1 MRQLLFSV
9 TKKDLKITYFNGQGK
24 GGQNRNKVQN
34 CVRIQHEA
42 SGVLVTGQEERSR
55 DQNLKNAFKRLT
67 DHPKFKAWLKVRT
80 AEALMTADERERERQ
95 EIERLVE
102 EAMKPENL
110 KIEYFEGV

>member
-1 MRQLLFSV
+1 MKQLLFSV

-34 CVRIQHEA
+34 CVRIQHPA

-67 DHPKFKAWLKVRT
+67 DHPKFKAWLKVHT
-80 AEALMTADERERERQ
+80 VEALMTEKEKERIQQ
-95 EIERLVE
+95 EIERTVE
-102 EAMKPENL
+102 KAMNSENL
-110 KIEYFEGV
+110 KIEYL